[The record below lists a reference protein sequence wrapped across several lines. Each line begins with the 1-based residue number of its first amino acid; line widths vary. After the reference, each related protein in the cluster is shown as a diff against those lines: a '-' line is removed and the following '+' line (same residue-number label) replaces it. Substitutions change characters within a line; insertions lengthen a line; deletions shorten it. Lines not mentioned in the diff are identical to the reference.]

1 MIEPIANDIQDI
13 LDKHGFT
20 FAEVQSRQRDARL
33 IACKKEI
40 AQYLRD
46 KGYSYPRIGNFMNKN
61 HTSVM
66 NLLGV
71 LGKNKKN

>member
-1 MIEPIANDIQDI
+1 MIEPNEIQDI

-46 KGYSYPRIGNFMNKN
+46 KGYSYPRIGNFMNKH
-61 HTSVM
+61 HTTII
-66 NLLGV
+66 NLL
-71 LGKNKKN
+71 KNK

>member
-1 MIEPIANDIQDI
+1 MINEIQDI

-46 KGYSYPRIGNFMNKN
+46 KGYSYPRIGNFMNKH
-61 HTSVM
+61 HTTKIK
-66 NLLGV
+66 LL
-71 LGKNKKN
+71 KNKKLKEK

>member
-1 MIEPIANDIQDI
+1 MINEIQDI

-20 FAEVQSRQRDARL
+20 FAEVESRQRDARL

-46 KGYSYPRIGNFMNKN
+46 KGFSYPRIGNFMNKH
-61 HTSVM
+61 HTTIM
-66 NLLGV
+66 NLV
-71 LGKNKKN
+71 EKNKKN